1 VGYICIHCHFY
12 QPPRENPW
20 LEAIELQDSA
30 HPYHDWNERITA
42 ECYAPNTASRILDSE
57 NWIVKILSNYTKI
70 SFDFG
75 PTLLSWMETKA
86 REVYQK
92 ILEADRRSYE
102 QSGHGSA
109 LAQAYNHMIMPLANR
124 RDKQTQVQWGIR
136 DFEYR
141 FKRHP
146 EGMWLPETAVD
157 LETLE
162 ILAGQGIRFTIL
174 DPRQARRV
182 RKMGGRTWQDVSGG
196 RIDPTRAYR
205 LRLPSRRVIKL
216 FFYDGP
222 VSSEIAFNGLLS
234 NGEQF
239 AQRLIGL
246 FSAERTWPELVN
258 IATDGETYGHH
269 HPHGD
274 MGLAYALHYIESNG
288 LAKITNYGEYL
299 EKHPATH
306 EVEIFEN
313 TSWSCAHGVERW
325 RSDCGCNT
333 GKGWNQ
339 QWRTPLRESMDWL
352 RDALAP
358 LYEEAGSRLL
368 KDPWA
373 ARSDYISVILNRS
386 PERIDSFLA
395 KHSRHRLSETERIS
409 ALRLL
414 EMQRHAML
422 MYTSCGW
429 FFDELS
435 GLETVQVIQYAG
447 RAIQLA
453 QELGMDPIE
462 RMFVER
468 LASAKSNIPEH
479 RDGAVI
485 YDKFVRPA
493 MVTLP
498 KLGAHY
504 AISSVFTRYEE
515 QSQIY
520 CYKVNREDYQ
530 KLESGS
536 TILVVGKAHFASII
550 TGDSALL
557 MFAVLSFAGH
567 NLAGGV
573 IEFQSEEKYQHLAED
588 LAAAFSQTDLPELI
602 RILDR
607 GFEKKTYSLKSL
619 FRDEQ
624 YRILGL
630 ILEAELTGV
639 EASYEQIYDARSS
652 LMHYIA
658 GLDVPLPAPFH
669 KAAEFTINARL
680 RRLFDAADLDLEQ
693 TAALLKQAKTL
704 GVPLDAKSLE
714 YTLRKNI
721 ETMAEQWSAAP
732 HDLAS
737 LLKLEAATAV
747 LSSLPFKVNL
757 WKAQNICFEIQQD
770 KLAAAPRW
778 TFEKH
783 EEANEW
789 VNHFQ
794 SLTGKLGI
802 RVLELPKPS
811 DAAVTDARAV
821 GLG

>member
-1 VGYICIHCHFY
+1 MGYICIHCHFY

-57 NWIVKILSNYTKI
+57 GRIAKILSTYTKI

-86 REVYQK
+86 PSVYQK
-92 ILEADRRSYE
+92 ILDADRKSCE
-102 QSGHGSA
+102 ASGHGSA
-109 LAQAYNHMIMPLANR
+109 LAQAYNHMIMPLASR
-124 RDKQTQVQWGIR
+124 RDKQTQVIWGVR

-141 FKRHP
+141 FKRPP

-162 ILAGQGIRFTIL
+162 ILARQGVRFTIL
-174 DPRQARRV
+174 APTQARRV
-182 RKMGGRTWQDVSGG
+182 RKIGGRAWQDVSGG
-196 RIDPTRAYR
+196 RIDPTRSYR
-205 LRLPSRRVIKL
+205 LRLPSRRFINL

-222 VSSEIAFNGLLS
+222 VSREIAFNGLLS

-246 FSAERTWPELVN
+246 FSEERAWPELVN
-258 IATDGETYGHH
+258 VATDGETYGHH

-274 MGLAYALHYIESNG
+274 MGLAYALHYIESNE
-288 LAKITNYGEYL
+288 LAEITNYGEYL
-299 EKHPATH
+299 EKHPGTH

-313 TSWSCAHGVERW
+313 TSWSCAHGIERW

-339 QWRTPLRESMDWL
+339 QWRAPLRASMDWL
-352 RDALAP
+352 RDTLVP
-358 LYEEAGSRLL
+358 LYEKAASSLL
-368 KDPWA
+368 KDRWA
-373 ARSDYISVILNRS
+373 ARDDYISVIVNRS
-386 PERIDSFLA
+386 PERIESFLA
-395 KHSRHRLSETERIS
+395 KHCTRPLNQSDKTR
-409 ALRLL
+409 ALQLL

-453 QELGMDPIE
+453 QDLSMIPVEAAY
-462 RMFVER
+462 VER
-468 LASAKSNIPEH
+468 LALAKSNIPEH
-479 RDGAVI
+479 RDGVVI

-493 MVTLP
+493 MVTLR

-515 QSQIY
+515 QSRIY
-520 CYKVNREDYQ
+520 CYRVDREAYQ
-530 KLESGS
+530 KLQSGN
-536 TILVVGKAHFASII
+536 TILLTGKARFASVI

-557 MFAVLSFAGH
+557 MFAVLSFGGH

-573 IEFQSEEKYQHLAED
+573 IECLAEEKYQQLVAD
-588 LAAAFSQTDLPELI
+588 LAAAFSQSDLAEII

-607 GFEKKTYSLKSL
+607 SFERETYSLKSL

-624 YRILGL
+624 YRILNL
-630 ILEAELTGV
+630 ILQSELAGV
-639 EASYEQIYDARSS
+639 EASYEQIYDAHSS
-652 LMHYIA
+652 LMHYIT
-658 GLDVPLPAPFH
+658 GLHVPLPPPFH
-669 KAAEFTINARL
+669 KAAEFTLNARL
-680 RRLFDAADLDLEQ
+680 RRVFEGIDLDLDQ
-693 TAALLKQAKTL
+693 SGNLLKEAKTL
-704 GVPLDAKSLE
+704 GVALDGNMLE
-714 YTLRKNI
+714 YTLHKKL
-721 ETMAEQWSAAP
+721 ETIAEQWSAAP
-732 HDLAS
+732 QDLACLLRLGAAAALLS
-737 LLKLEAATAV
+737 L
-747 LSSLPFKVNL
+747 LPFKVNL
-757 WKAQNICFEIQQD
+757 WKVQNIFFEIQQD
-770 KLAAAPRW
+770 MLEPTPRW
-778 TFEKH
+778 TFDKP
-783 EEANEW
+783 EEAGEW
-789 VNHFQ
+789 VKHFR
-794 SLTGKLGI
+794 SLGENLGI
-802 RVLELPKPS
+802 RILDLPTWS
-811 DAAVTDARAV
+811 NAAGANTRT
-821 GLG
+821 GSLG